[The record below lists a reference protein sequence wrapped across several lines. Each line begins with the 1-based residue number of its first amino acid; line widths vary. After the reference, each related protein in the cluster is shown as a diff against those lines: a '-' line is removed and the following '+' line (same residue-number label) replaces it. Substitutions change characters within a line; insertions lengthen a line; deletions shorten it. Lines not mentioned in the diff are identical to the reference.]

1 MDGATYVTDVARLDQ
16 LGGPTSASGY
26 RLFFDNHNRTPCA
39 SEGDRCGQPVRAG
52 TDNHSIDGRHVTEA
66 TTPRYARPM
75 VTTIVLAT
83 CDIHQ
88 IPETAQAIADLNDV
102 SEVYSVAGDYDLV
115 VMVRTRTHEDL
126 ARVVSEEIARVPGVE
141 RTQTLVAFKVFSRHD
156 VEALFSVG
164 FEEEVS

>member
-1 MDGATYVTDVARLDQ
+1 
-16 LGGPTSASGY
+16 
-26 RLFFDNHNRTPCA
+26 
-39 SEGDRCGQPVRAG
+39 
-52 TDNHSIDGRHVTEA
+52 
-66 TTPRYARPM
+66 M

-88 IPETAQAIADLNDV
+88 IPETAQVVADIPEV

-115 VMVRTRTHEDL
+115 IMVRTRTHDDL
-126 ARVVSEEIARVPGVE
+126 ARVVSENVAKVPGIQ

-164 FEEEVS
+164 FEGEAD